1 MHFNR
6 LHLAT
11 AAILMALTV
20 PVAAQAQPSE
30 PLDGKALALD
40 RSKGN
45 CITCHEFKGGEFA
58 GSVGPALND
67 MKARFPDRK
76 ELTAIIEDETAR
88 NPQTVMPPFGRNLI
102 LTEKEI
108 SAIVDFLYQ
117 L

>member
-45 CITCHEFKGGEFA
+45 CITCHEFKGGDFP
-58 GSVGPALND
+58 GSIGPELSD
-67 MKARFPDRK
+67 MKARFPNRK

-102 LTEKEI
+102 LTDKEI